1 MKFGKYAIFDE
12 VKHQF
17 SQEESWWW
25 KIKPPTSGDELAMGK
40 FMVNHRIE
48 TGPDGVR
55 REFPPTNTEI
65 CHREI
70 ALTFA
75 GTNIPVDSEKPVED
89 GGEAILKVGSSPEAI
104 ENILRQMPH
113 TLVIEIWDAIAQ
125 SVPGWGPMRPKARSS

>member
-12 VKHQF
+12 TKHLF
-17 SQEESWWW
+17 KEEETWWW

-48 TGPDGVR
+48 TDRDGVR
-55 REFPPTNTEI
+55 HEYPPTNTEI

-75 GTNIPVDSEKPVED
+75 GTNIPATEISLEE
-89 GGEAILKVGSSPEAI
+89 GGDPILKPGVTVEAI
-104 ENILRQMPH
+104 EAVLRQMPH
-113 TLVIEIWDAIAQ
+113 PMVMEIWDAIAEA
-125 SVPGWGPMRPKARSS
+125 VPGWGPMRPKAKSS